1 MFLLLILNQLKAS
14 KKGTVL
20 KRFEPIFLSKIDKD
34 EKWFHFP
41 ENALHGLEQPVT
53 AGLQQHQ

>member
-1 MFLLLILNQLKAS
+1 MFILLILNQLKAS
-14 KKGTVL
+14 NKGTAL
-20 KRFEPIFLSKIDKD
+20 KLFESIFLSKIDKD

-53 AGLQQHQ
+53 TGLQQHH